1 MWEDSHGDRDIS
13 LCQFEEDQEL
23 PECHYCHVKTTQK
36 VNLSFFGLLSKAS
49 LRHNT
54 LASSLGSPTAGC
66 RLDKALRTW
75 AQKTIW
81 VPTQRDGAPW
91 SDTGLSYLWSLEV
104 KITWPSLPSW
114 PGTRSEDLEV
124 NPFQISIVHS
134 PNSQQNFPVSSW
146 IIYTPWKII
155 YHPVLI
161 ETSFLAAW
169 GVFISSS
176 LFFSFSGAAS
186 PALLHSAAL
195 QSAHL
200 QQLQQLQNH
209 IHELRRSAELRSSL
223 SFPPANSL
231 LHSSPALHSNT
242 NTGYF
247 PVFGTSGSPFT
258 PVTNVKENSKE
269 SSHHNNV
276 SKPDSSSNVV
286 SSTIDDDDKTGI
298 KVGSSQLTSCHGNYS
313 TRSGDKPRGKNVS
326 NWFEMSGPWETEMLK
341 LSPCCLPWVAIIS
354 DNFSCDC
361 QSKRLPPALW
371 IYFN

>member
-1 MWEDSHGDRDIS
+1 M
-13 LCQFEEDQEL
+13 
-23 PECHYCHVKTTQK
+23 
-36 VNLSFFGLLSKAS
+36 
-49 LRHNT
+49 
-54 LASSLGSPTAGC
+54 
-66 RLDKALRTW
+66 
-75 AQKTIW
+75 
-81 VPTQRDGAPW
+81 
-91 SDTGLSYLWSLEV
+91 
-104 KITWPSLPSW
+104 
-114 PGTRSEDLEV
+114 
-124 NPFQISIVHS
+124 HS

-161 ETSFLAAW
+161 ETSFLAACE
-169 GVFISSS
+169 VFISSS

-258 PVTNVKENSKE
+258 PVTNVKDNSKE

-326 NWFEMSGPWETEMLK
+326 NWFEMSGLRNRDVEIEPL
-341 LSPCCLPWVAIIS
+341 LPARA
-354 DNFSCDC
+354 
-361 QSKRLPPALW
+361 QR
-371 IYFN
+371 